1 MPESHRS
8 SPHAGAAVVGRVITA
23 LLIVS
28 PVAAIAVS
36 VPLLWGHAIRL
47 RDAVLAAILYAVTGH
62 GVTVGFHRLF
72 THRGFTPKRPLKI
85 ALAVAGSMAI
95 EGSVVSWVA
104 NHRRHHV
111 HSDRSNDPHSPHTSR
126 HGVLGPVRGFL
137 HAHVGWM
144 FDNDT
149 TAPERYAADV
159 LRDRD
164 LTTVSTFFPLWAVA
178 SLALP
183 FGAGWLWSG
192 SLIGGLTAFVWAG
205 IIRMGL
211 LHHVTWSVNSICHM
225 FGRAPSPPTTRA
237 ATSGS
242 SPSSRSASRGTTCT
256 TPTLPPPGT
265 GSGGGRSTPRQGS
278 FASSRRP
285 GGPPTS
291 GGRPPN
297 GSPRWPRVRRPLR
310 SSRPTGRTLNPKLL
324 SDYAFDKLRL
334 PRLHLRRVR
343 SHDPRRPR
351 SSRSTS
357 STTRA
362 PSTNSCSASIGH
374 DRCAWSSWSTGD
386 ARRNGS

>member
-1 MPESHRS
+1 MPENHRS
-8 SPHAGAAVVGRVITA
+8 SPHARAAVVGRVTTA

-36 VPLLWGHAIRL
+36 VPLLWGHAIHL
-47 RDAVLAAILYAVTGH
+47 RDIILAAILYTVTGH

-72 THRGFTPKRPLKI
+72 THRGFTPRRPLKI

-126 HGVLGPVRGFL
+126 HGVPGPVRGFL

-164 LTTVSTFFPLWAVA
+164 LTTVSAFFPLWAVA

-205 IIRMGL
+205 IIRMAL

-225 FGRAPSPPTTRA
+225 FGARPF
-237 ATSGS
+237 ATDDQSRNVRLLALISFGESWHNLHHAYPASARHGVRRGQIDS
-242 SPSSRSASRGTTCT
+242 SAGIIRLFEKAGWAT
-256 TPTLPPPGT
+256 
-265 GSGGGRSTPRQGS
+265 
-278 FASSRRP
+278 
-285 GGPPTS
+285 
-291 GGRPPN
+291 N
-297 GSPRWPRVRRPLR
+297 VRWP
-310 SSRPTGRTLNPKLL
+310 T
-324 SDYAFDKLRL
+324 AQRL
-334 PRLHLRRVR
+334 AAL
-343 SHDPRRPR
+343 
-351 SSRSTS
+351 
-357 STTRA
+357 A
-362 PSTNSCSASIGH
+362 ASPATPALVPAN
-374 DRCAWSSWSTGD
+374 R
-386 ARRNGS
+386 

>member
-1 MPESHRS
+1 MPENHRS
-8 SPHAGAAVVGRVITA
+8 SPHARAAFVGRVTTA

-36 VPLLWGHAIRL
+36 VPLLWGHAIHL
-47 RDAVLAAILYAVTGH
+47 RDIILAAILYTVTGH

-72 THRGFTPKRPLKI
+72 THRGFTPRRPLKI

-126 HGVLGPVRGFL
+126 HGVPGPVRGFL

-164 LTTVSTFFPLWAVA
+164 LTTVSAFFPLWAVA

-205 IIRMGL
+205 IIRMAL

-225 FGRAPSPPTTRA
+225 FGARPF
-237 ATSGS
+237 ATDDQSRNVRLLALISFGESWHNLHHAYPASARHGVRRGQIDS
-242 SPSSRSASRGTTCT
+242 SAGIIRLFEKAGWAT
-256 TPTLPPPGT
+256 
-265 GSGGGRSTPRQGS
+265 
-278 FASSRRP
+278 
-285 GGPPTS
+285 
-291 GGRPPN
+291 N
-297 GSPRWPRVRRPLR
+297 VRWP
-310 SSRPTGRTLNPKLL
+310 T
-324 SDYAFDKLRL
+324 AQRL
-334 PRLHLRRVR
+334 AAL
-343 SHDPRRPR
+343 
-351 SSRSTS
+351 
-357 STTRA
+357 A
-362 PSTNSCSASIGH
+362 ASPATPALVPAN
-374 DRCAWSSWSTGD
+374 R
-386 ARRNGS
+386 

>member
-36 VPLLWGHAIRL
+36 VPLLWGHAIHL

-144 FDNDT
+144 FDNET

-205 IIRMGL
+205 IIRMAL

-225 FGRAPSPPTTRA
+225 FGARPF
-237 ATSGS
+237 ATDDQSRNVRFLALVSFGESWHNLHHAYPASARHGVGRGQIDS
-242 SPSSRSASRGTTCT
+242 SAGIIRLFEKAGWAT
-256 TPTLPPPGT
+256 
-265 GSGGGRSTPRQGS
+265 
-278 FASSRRP
+278 
-285 GGPPTS
+285 
-291 GGRPPN
+291 N
-297 GSPRWPRVRRPLR
+297 VRWPTAQRLATLAASPATPALVP
-310 SSRPTGRTLNPKLL
+310 PTGRTLNP
-324 SDYAFDKLRL
+324 
-334 PRLHLRRVR
+334 
-343 SHDPRRPR
+343 
-351 SSRSTS
+351 SS
-357 STTRA
+357 
-362 PSTNSCSASIGH
+362 
-374 DRCAWSSWSTGD
+374 
-386 ARRNGS
+386 